1 MRFLGKDAGDLIAQR
16 RSDVDRYKSNCEA
29 IDGRFQVSMRFD
41 LICASLRL
49 RTFSTESIGCGHPC
63 SGNYYNLRRYRR
75 YNARRRRVRSFCQ
88 DVCYYSLST
97 RKPRSSREAVGR
109 LRYKRCQIDHT
120 RHQHNTDMSHG
131 GCATADAVSRTDE
144 DGRIH
149 MRTTLF
155 AVVAPLAILA

>member
-1 MRFLGKDAGDLIAQR
+1 
-16 RSDVDRYKSNCEA
+16 
-29 IDGRFQVSMRFD
+29 
-41 LICASLRL
+41 
-49 RTFSTESIGCGHPC
+49 
-63 SGNYYNLRRYRR
+63 YYNLRRYRR

-155 AVVAPLAILA
+155 AVVATLAILAHFVPGWVTSSSQARIEPTAPTETIDPYNGCS